1 MLNHQGCL
9 MTLQARLADD
19 ADLIEEHLG
28 AHHRNFG
35 CALFC
40 CPERTLVAGG
50 AMDADSRGFA
60 KPVHVEDEEGAQG
73 EADEQQ
79 ENEDRS

>member
-1 MLNHQGCL
+1 

-28 AHHRNFG
+28 AHHRNIV

-40 CPERTLVAGG
+40 CPDRTLDTGG
-50 AMDADSRGFA
+50 AMDADSRGFVNPMHA
-60 KPVHVEDEEGAQG
+60 EDEEDAQG

-79 ENEDRS
+79 ENDDRS

>member
-1 MLNHQGCL
+1 MI
-9 MTLQARLADD
+9 LQARLADD

-40 CPERTLVAGG
+40 CSERTLDTGG
-50 AMDADSRGFA
+50 AMDADTRGFA
-60 KPVHVEDEEGAQG
+60 NPVHAEDEEGAQG

>member
-1 MLNHQGCL
+1 

-40 CPERTLVAGG
+40 CSERTRWTQEARWMPTLVA
-50 AMDADSRGFA
+50 S
-60 KPVHVEDEEGAQG
+60 
-73 EADEQQ
+73 
-79 ENEDRS
+79 